1 MRRLLLAVLL
11 IPLLAVAARAVGA
24 DDEDGA
30 APPEPVG
37 VWRADLERSE
47 EPRTTPR
54 QVVLRI
60 RQGKDG
66 RLTAT
71 IDGLSG
77 SQRNL
82 KVENLILIE
91 DVLSFQVPQV
101 DGRFA
106 GNFYGDS
113 LRGNWSQGEGSR
125 PLIFYRD

>member
-1 MRRLLLAVLL
+1 MRRLLLALL
-11 IPLLAVAARAVGA
+11 LLPLLAVAPCGSGA
-24 DDEDGA
+24 EDDSGA
-30 APPEPVG
+30 APPEPLG
-37 VWRADLERSE
+37 VWRAELEGSAP
-47 EPRTTPR
+47 PRTTPR

-60 RQGKDG
+60 RQGRDG
-66 RLTAT
+66 RLAAT
-71 IDGLSG
+71 IEGLAGGARS
-77 SQRNL
+77 L

-125 PLIFYRD
+125 ALIFYRD